1 MVNKLK
7 KNKIMKGGSLSQNE
21 QQQLLNSGFSEYQ
34 IELLN
39 NLNVS
44 FDEIMQH
51 YDEISNQDSD
61 GYFGNSDD
69 LTVQVTNDLINQS
82 QLNNSNISNIP
93 QDQNDQHFMDV
104 DDGFDSQG
112 SLHLSDLDASSQD
125 SSSGYTTSE
134 DFSQGG
140 KKTKKRRNKS
150 KSNKIKKN
158 KTKKSKKIK
167 RTKKTK
173 KSKKM
178 RGGQDEKPQEGSLRL
193 YKDENPQF

>member
-1 MVNKLK
+1 MAYGK
-7 KNKIMKGGSLSQNE
+7 KNKIMKGGSLSQDE

-34 IELLN
+34 IQMLD
-39 NLNVS
+39 NLNIP

-51 YDEISNQDSD
+51 FHDVSNQSD
-61 GYFGNSDD
+61 EGFFGNSDD
-69 LTVQVTNDLINQS
+69 LTEQVTNDLINQS

-112 SLHLSDLDASSQD
+112 SLHLSDLDTPSQD

-140 KKTKKRRNKS
+140 KRTKKRRVKSKKNKSNKS
-150 KSNKIKKN
+150 KKNKSKKN
-158 KTKKSKKIK
+158 KKSKKT
-167 RTKKTK
+167 R